1 MIVRCEHCGTK
12 NRVPAAAAGG
22 PVCGNCRQ
30 PLPWIAEAGDEDFP
44 EVVERSSVP
53 VIVDLWAT
61 WCAPCRTVSPV
72 LELLAHEMAGRLKL
86 VKIDIDRAPKTQE
99 RFAVRAVPTL
109 LLMRDGKVI
118 DQRAGAVPAGPLR
131 AWVEETL
138 GRDT

>member
-12 NRVPAAAAGG
+12 NRVPGAAGG
-22 PVCGNCRQ
+22 EPVCGNCHR
-30 PLPWIAEAGDEDFP
+30 PLPWIADAGDEDFT
-44 EVVERSSVP
+44 EVAERSSVP
-53 VIVDLWAT
+53 VLVDLWAA

-72 LELLAHEMAGRLKL
+72 LERIAHEMAGRLKL
-86 VKIDIDRAPKTQE
+86 VKIDIDRAPRIRE

-118 DQRAGAVPAGPLR
+118 DRRAGAAPAGPLR
-131 AWVEETL
+131 TWVEEAL